1 MLVEIPD
8 PMVILGIVLGFL
20 AGAVALFL
28 YSKLRLIGSLQNN
41 NPSDNQRLEYYEK
54 QFIDMKIR
62 LDALNLDNEE
72 PIGEDEMVKIQSEM
86 IKSPSRKGRRSSAM
100 VEKRVPVSRIPNM
113 SSEDSVKH
121 VLKLITKKPMTSRD
135 IEVTFGG
142 RSREHVSRLMKKL
155 FDDGLV
161 ERNTTNRPYT
171 YSITDSG
178 KKHIG
183 AEENLV
189 YAVSS

>member
-28 YSKLRLIGSLQNN
+28 YSKLRLVGSLQNN
-41 NPSDNQRLEYYEK
+41 GPSDNQRLEYYEK

-72 PIGEDEMVKIQSEM
+72 SLGEDEMVKIQSEM
-86 IKSPSRKGRRSSAM
+86 VKSPSRKGRRSRAM
-100 VEKRVPVSRIPNM
+100 VEKHMPVSRIPNM

-161 ERNTTNRPYT
+161 ERDATNRPYT

-183 AEENLV
+183 EENLV

>member
-41 NPSDNQRLEYYEK
+41 NSSDNQRLEYYEK

-72 PIGEDEMVKIQSEM
+72 PLGEDEMVKIQSEM
-86 IKSPSRKGRRSSAM
+86 VKSPSRKGRRSRAM
-100 VEKRVPVSRIPNM
+100 VEKRAPVSRIPNM
-113 SSEDSVKH
+113 SSKDSVKH
-121 VLKLITKKPMTSRD
+121 VLKLITKKSMTSRD
-135 IEVTFGG
+135 IEMTFGG

-171 YSITDSG
+171 YSITDGG

-183 AEENLV
+183 EENLV

>member
-20 AGAVALFL
+20 AGAVVLFL

-62 LDALNLDNEE
+62 LDALNLDKEE
-72 PIGEDEMVKIQSEM
+72 PLDEVEIGKMQVEMVK
-86 IKSPSRKGRRSSAM
+86 PANRKERRSRVM
-100 VEKRVPVSRIPNM
+100 VEKHIPVSRIPNM

-161 ERNTTNRPYT
+161 ERNTTSRPYT

-178 KKHIG
+178 KKHVG
-183 AEENLV
+183 EENLV

>member
-8 PMVILGIVLGFL
+8 PIIILGIVLGFL
-20 AGAVALFL
+20 AGAVTLFL

-41 NPSDNQRLEYYEK
+41 GPSDNQRLEYYEK

-72 PIGEDEMVKIQSEM
+72 HLDEVEMVKIQSEM
-86 IKSPSRKGRRSSAM
+86 VKPASRKERRSRSM
-100 VEKRVPVSRIPNM
+100 MKKREQINRVPNM

-161 ERNTTNRPYT
+161 ERNTRNRPYT

-178 KKHIG
+178 KRRVG
-183 AEENLV
+183 VEEVLIPT
-189 YAVSS
+189 VSS

>member
-8 PMVILGIVLGFL
+8 PIIILGIVLGFL
-20 AGAVALFL
+20 AGAVTLFL
-28 YSKLRLIGSLQNN
+28 YSKLRLVGSLQNN
-41 NPSDNQRLEYYEK
+41 SPSDNQRLEYYEK

-62 LDALNLDNEE
+62 LDALNLDKEE
-72 PIGEDEMVKIQSEM
+72 PLDGDEMVKIQSEM
-86 IKSPSRKGRRSSAM
+86 VKPASRKGRRSRSTI
-100 VEKRVPVSRIPNM
+100 EKRARVSRIPNM

-178 KKHIG
+178 KNHIG
-183 AEENLV
+183 EENLV
-189 YAVSS
+189 YAVSQ

>member
-28 YSKLRLIGSLQNN
+28 YSKLRLVGSLQNN
-41 NPSDNQRLEYYEK
+41 GPSDNQRLEYYEK

-62 LDALNLDNEE
+62 LDALNLDNEA
-72 PIGEDEMVKIQSEM
+72 PLGEDEMVKIQSEM
-86 IKSPSRKGRRSSAM
+86 VKSPSRKGRRSRAV
-100 VEKRVPVSRIPNM
+100 VEKHAPVSRIPNM

-161 ERNTTNRPYT
+161 ERDATNRPYT

-178 KKHIG
+178 RKHID
-183 AEENLV
+183 EENLV

>member
-28 YSKLRLIGSLQNN
+28 YSKLRLVGSLQNN
-41 NPSDNQRLEYYEK
+41 GPSDNQRLEYYEK

-72 PIGEDEMVKIQSEM
+72 SLGEDEMVKIQSEM
-86 IKSPSRKGRRSSAM
+86 VKSPSRKGRRSRAM
-100 VEKRVPVSRIPNM
+100 VEKRAPVSRIPNM
-113 SSEDSVKH
+113 SSKDSVKH
-121 VLKLITKKPMTSRD
+121 VLKLITKKSMTSRD

-171 YSITDSG
+171 YSITDGG

-183 AEENLV
+183 EENLV

>member
-28 YSKLRLIGSLQNN
+28 YSKLRLVGSLQNN
-41 NPSDNQRLEYYEK
+41 GPSDNQRLEYYEK

-72 PIGEDEMVKIQSEM
+72 PLGEDEMVKIQSEM
-86 IKSPSRKGRRSSAM
+86 VKSPSRKERRSRAM
-100 VEKRVPVSRIPNM
+100 VEKHMPVSRIPNM

-161 ERNTTNRPYT
+161 ERDATNRPYT

-178 KKHIG
+178 RKHID
-183 AEENLV
+183 EENLV

>member
-8 PMVILGIVLGFL
+8 PIIILGIVLGFL
-20 AGAVALFL
+20 AGAVTLFL

-41 NPSDNQRLEYYEK
+41 GPSDNQRLEYYEK

-62 LDALNLDNEE
+62 LDALNLDQEE
-72 PIGEDEMVKIQSEM
+72 PLDGDEMVKIQSEM
-86 IKSPSRKGRRSSAM
+86 VKPASRKERRSRSM
-100 VEKRVPVSRIPNM
+100 IQKRAQISRVPNM

-161 ERNTTNRPYT
+161 ERNTANRPYT

-183 AEENLV
+183 EENLV
-189 YAVSS
+189 YAGSS

>member
-20 AGAVALFL
+20 AGAIALFL
-28 YSKLRLIGSLQNN
+28 YSKLRLVGSLQNN

-72 PIGEDEMVKIQSEM
+72 PLGEDEMVKIQSEM
-86 IKSPSRKGRRSSAM
+86 VKSPSRKGRRSRAM
-100 VEKRVPVSRIPNM
+100 VEKRAPVSRIPNM
-113 SSEDSVKH
+113 SSKDSVKH

-183 AEENLV
+183 EENLV

>member
-8 PMVILGIVLGFL
+8 PIIILGIVLGFL
-20 AGAVALFL
+20 AGAVTLFL
-28 YSKLRLIGSLQNN
+28 YSKLRLVGSLQNN
-41 NPSDNQRLEYYEK
+41 GPSDNQRLEYYEK

-62 LDALNLDNEE
+62 LDALNLDNEG
-72 PIGEDEMVKIQSEM
+72 PLGEAEMVKIQSEM
-86 IKSPSRKGRRSSAM
+86 VKPASRKARRSRSII
-100 VEKRVPVSRIPNM
+100 EKHVPVSRIPNM

-161 ERNTTNRPYT
+161 ERNTANRPYT

-183 AEENLV
+183 EENLV

>member
-28 YSKLRLIGSLQNN
+28 YSKLRLVGSLQNN

-72 PIGEDEMVKIQSEM
+72 PLGEDEMVKIQSEM
-86 IKSPSRKGRRSSAM
+86 VKSPSRKGRRSRAM
-100 VEKRVPVSRIPNM
+100 VEKRAPVSRIPNM
-113 SSEDSVKH
+113 SSKDSVKH

-161 ERNTTNRPYT
+161 ERNTANRPYT

-178 KKHIG
+178 KKHVG
-183 AEENLV
+183 EENLV

>member
-20 AGAVALFL
+20 AGAVVLFL

-62 LDALNLDNEE
+62 LDALNLDKEE
-72 PIGEDEMVKIQSEM
+72 PLDEVEMGKMQVEMVK
-86 IKSPSRKGRRSSAM
+86 PANRKERRSRVM
-100 VEKRVPVSRIPNM
+100 VEKHIPVSRIPNM

-183 AEENLV
+183 EENLV

>member
-8 PMVILGIVLGFL
+8 PIIILGIVLGFL
-20 AGAVALFL
+20 AGAVTLFL

-41 NPSDNQRLEYYEK
+41 GPSDNQRLEYYEK

-62 LDALNLDNEE
+62 LDALNLDKEE
-72 PIGEDEMVKIQSEM
+72 PLDGDEMVKIQSEM
-86 IKSPSRKGRRSSAM
+86 VKPASRKGRRSRA
-100 VEKRVPVSRIPNM
+100 VIEKHVPVNRVPNM

-178 KKHIG
+178 KNHIG
-183 AEENLV
+183 EENLV
-189 YAVSS
+189 YAVSQ

>member
-72 PIGEDEMVKIQSEM
+72 PLGEDEMVKIQSEM
-86 IKSPSRKGRRSSAM
+86 VKSPSRKEYRSRAM

-161 ERNTTNRPYT
+161 ERNTANRPYT

-178 KKHIG
+178 RKHIG
-183 AEENLV
+183 EENLV

>member
-20 AGAVALFL
+20 AGAIALFL
-28 YSKLRLIGSLQNN
+28 YSKLRLVGSLQNN

-72 PIGEDEMVKIQSEM
+72 SLGEDEMVKIQSEM
-86 IKSPSRKGRRSSAM
+86 VKSPSRKGRRTRAM
-100 VEKRVPVSRIPNM
+100 VEKHMPVSRIPNM

-135 IEVTFGG
+135 IDVTFGG

-161 ERNTTNRPYT
+161 ERNTANRPYT

-183 AEENLV
+183 EENLV

>member
-28 YSKLRLIGSLQNN
+28 YSKLRLVGSLQNN

-72 PIGEDEMVKIQSEM
+72 PLGEDEMVKIQSEM
-86 IKSPSRKGRRSSAM
+86 VKSPSRKERRSRVM
-100 VEKRVPVSRIPNM
+100 VEKQERVDLR
-113 SSEDSVKH
+113 KTRARH
-121 VLKLITKKPMTSRD
+121 GAARGQVLNVIAHRA
-135 IEVTFGG
+135 
-142 RSREHVSRLMKKL
+142 
-155 FDDGLV
+155 V
-161 ERNTTNRPYT
+161 EREKLAAAHALF
-171 YSITDSG
+171 SG
-178 KKHIG
+178 ISG
-183 AEENLV
+183 SGPAGTMPFGLIR
-189 YAVSS
+189 S